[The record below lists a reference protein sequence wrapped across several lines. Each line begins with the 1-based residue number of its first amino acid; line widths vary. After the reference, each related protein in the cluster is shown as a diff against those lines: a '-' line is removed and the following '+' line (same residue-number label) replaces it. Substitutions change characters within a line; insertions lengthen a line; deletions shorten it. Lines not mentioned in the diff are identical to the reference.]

1 MKIKT
6 INICILVLLITLNGC
21 RKEKNN
27 GVYVNI
33 DQRNNVS
40 MSDIFS
46 KIEIIRLETTDKSL
60 IKQISKIIVYANNY
74 FIFDSSKSEILVFN
88 ANGSFLYKISNRGN
102 GPDQYI
108 NISDFDIDFIN
119 KKLSLLSS
127 VDRSMHDYNINGF
140 FLKRYKLPNITGAY
154 KSFRYLNNDTIVYWT
169 FDYDNRIKFYSLLR
183 NEIISETF
191 PEQDIF
197 LNKFLPTEFPYE
209 NYVGRSSQNIV
220 FRISPKCKI
229 ENGYEWNFGRLNNN
243 VNQVKNS
250 INMTMR
256 SEMMEY
262 VKKIYASE
270 NINYIFNLQGGN
282 SIYLYAQITR
292 KNKLINIFHNKKT
305 KKNYVFENSIEGAK
319 FNPIY
324 WNNEYVIGI
333 HLDSKKSLNETIP
346 DNILDNENIKK
357 KNQISEFDNPIL
369 IKYYFK

>member
-1 MKIKT
+1 MKTNT
-6 INICILVLLITLNGC
+6 INICILVLLLTLNGC

-27 GVYVNI
+27 GICINI
-33 DQRNNVS
+33 EQRDEVS

-46 KIEIIRLETTDKSL
+46 KIEIVRLETNDKSL
-60 IKQISKIIVYANNY
+60 IKEILKIIVFDNKY
-74 FIFDSSKSEILVFN
+74 FIFDFPKSEILVFN
-88 ANGSFLYKISNRGN
+88 AHGSYLTKISNRGN

-108 NISDFDIDFIN
+108 NISDFDINFIN

-127 VDRSMHDYNINGF
+127 VDRTMHEYDLNGNY
-140 FLKRYKLPNITGAY
+140 LKRYKLPDITGAY
-154 KSFRYLNNDTIVYWT
+154 KSLKYLNNDTIVYWT
-169 FDYDNRIKFYSLLR
+169 FDFDNRIKFYSVSR
-183 NEIISETF
+183 NKIISETF

-197 LNKFLPTEFPYE
+197 FNKFLPTEFPYE
-209 NYVGRSSQNIV
+209 NYVCRSSQNMV
-220 FRISPKCKI
+220 FKISPKCKI

-243 VNQVKNS
+243 VNQIQSS

-256 SEMMEY
+256 PEIMEY

-292 KNKLINIFHNKKT
+292 KNKLINIFYNKKT

-319 FNPIY
+319 FYPIY
-324 WNNEYVIGI
+324 WNDNYVVGI
-333 HLDSKKSLNETIP
+333 HLDYRKSLDETIP
-346 DNILDNENIKK
+346 DMILDKENIKK